1 MHRIATPYL
10 LMLGDVHDV
19 TYAKTAFGLLQ
30 WAPERCKGQWRFPD
44 CEVDLGLPDVTPES
58 AVEAGIKTVVIGVA
72 PPGGGLSEEW
82 QKQLIVAAEH
92 GLDIASGMHMKLAG
106 VPDLVAAAAEHGTEL
121 HDVRVPPAD
130 LPVGSG
136 RKRTGKR
143 LLTVGTDCAVGKK
156 YAALAITQTL
166 QERNV
171 PADFRATGQT
181 GILITGSGMPIDA
194 VVSDFLSGAAEIL
207 SPDAAEDHWDIVE
220 GQGSLYNPSFA
231 GVTVGLLHGTQPDA
245 IVICHEI
252 GRKEI
257 IGVEGYSTPG
267 LGEAIEYYLQVGQLT
282 NPDIRCVGV
291 SVNSSALD
299 AEARQD
305 AIEEIQNSVGL
316 PCVDPLVDGVGP
328 IVDLLLA

>member
-1 MHRIATPYL
+1 MHQIQEPYL

-19 TYAKTAFGLLQ
+19 TYAKTAYGLLQ
-30 WAPERCKGQWRFPD
+30 WAPERCKGQWRFPES
-44 CEVDLGLPDVTPES
+44 EVDLGLPEMTPETAAES
-58 AVEAGIKTVVIGVA
+58 GIKTVVIGVA
-72 PPGGGLSEEW
+72 TPGGGLSEEW
-82 QKQLIVAAEH
+82 QKQLIVAANH
-92 GLDIASGMHMKLAG
+92 GLDIASGMHMKLID
-106 VPDLVAAAAEHGTEL
+106 VPDLVAAAAEHDTQL

-156 YAALAITQTL
+156 YAALAIAQGL

-181 GILITGSGMPIDA
+181 GILITGSGVPIDA

-245 IVICHEI
+245 IVMCHEI

-257 IGVEGYSTPG
+257 IGVEAYPTPG
-267 LGEAIEYYLQVGQLT
+267 LGEAIEYYVQVGHLT
-282 NPDIRCVGV
+282 SPDIRCVGV
-291 SVNSSALD
+291 SVNSSALSGK
-299 AEARQD
+299 ARQA
-305 AIEEIQNSVGL
+305 AIEE
-316 PCVDPLVDGVGP
+316 
-328 IVDLLLA
+328 